1 MGFYNVVSPCVVGKL
16 HYARPTTQPI
26 EVDDDTAAPL
36 VESGVLV
43 PYAPGGMTAELV
55 AMSYSIR
62 HPEGVP
68 FVADESPALDE
79 ATTFT
84 EVIEPGAFKE
94 SARRSRARKPSA
106 ES

>member
-1 MGFYNVVSPCVVGKL
+1 MGFYNVIQPCVVGKL
-16 HYARPTTQPI
+16 HYARPAVQPI
-26 EVDDDTAAPL
+26 VVDDETAGPL

-43 PYAPGGMTAELV
+43 PYAPGGVTADLV
-55 AMSYSIR
+55 AMPYSIR

-79 ATTFT
+79 ATAFT

-94 SARRSRARKPSA
+94 SARRSRTRKGSA

>member
-1 MGFYNVVSPCVVGKL
+1 VGFYNVIKPCVVGKL
-16 HYARPTTQPI
+16 HYTRPTEQPI

-36 VESGVLV
+36 VEVGVLV
-43 PYAPGGMTAELV
+43 PYAPGGVTADLV
-55 AMSYSIR
+55 AMSYSMR

-79 ATTFT
+79 ATAFT
-84 EVIEPGAFKE
+84 EAIEPGAFKE